1 VCQGFNAGAA
11 ILVWRQGISA
21 RANFLRERPG
31 PTMTRSRRRRILAD
45 KELLLESDGSGTVL
59 GFALLVTGFAVS
71 IAVLSMGNLILANQK
86 LQDYADEIALSAEDA
101 LRGISFG
108 YPCEVAQAMSDRFG
122 ILLDTCRILNSE
134 TWIVV
139 KQSTM
144 GILLSAKAHAT
155 T

>member
-1 VCQGFNAGAA
+1 MTGV
-11 ILVWRQGISA
+11 
-21 RANFLRERPG
+21 LRD
-31 PTMTRSRRRRILAD
+31 RIHD
-45 KELLLESDGSGTVL
+45 PKELLVESSGSGTML
-59 GFALLVTGFAVS
+59 GFSMMITGFAIAMS
-71 IAVLSMGNLILANQK
+71 ILLAGNLILANQR
-86 LQDYADEIALSAEDA
+86 LQAMADEIALSAEDA
-101 LRGISFG
+101 LRGFSFG

>member
-1 VCQGFNAGAA
+1 VTQ
-11 ILVWRQGISA
+11 V
-21 RANFLRERPG
+21 LRDRIHRP
-31 PTMTRSRRRRILAD
+31 
-45 KELLLESDGSGTVL
+45 KELLVESSGSGTML
-59 GFALLVTGFAVS
+59 GFSMLITGFAIAMS
-71 IAVLSMGNLILANQK
+71 ILLAGNLILANQR
-86 LQDYADEIALSAEDA
+86 LQAMADEIALSAEDA

>member
-1 VCQGFNAGAA
+1 MLGFSML
-11 ILVWRQGISA
+11 I
-21 RANFLRERPG
+21 
-31 PTMTRSRRRRILAD
+31 T
-45 KELLLESDGSGTVL
+45 
-59 GFALLVTGFAVS
+59 GFALAMS
-71 IAVLSMGNLILANQK
+71 ILLAGNLILANQR
-86 LQDYADEIALSAEDA
+86 LQSMADEIALSAEDA

-144 GILLSAKAHAT
+144 GILLSARAHAT

>member
-1 VCQGFNAGAA
+1 
-11 ILVWRQGISA
+11 
-21 RANFLRERPG
+21 
-31 PTMTRSRRRRILAD
+31 MTRVLRDRIHRI
-45 KELLLESDGSGTVL
+45 KELLVESSGSGTML
-59 GFALLVTGFAVS
+59 GFSMLISGFALAMS
-71 IAVLSMGNLILANQK
+71 ILLAGNLILANQR
-86 LQDYADEIALSAEDA
+86 LQSMADEIALSAEDA